1 MARSSSYTQ
10 FFTHISTLYTVKKK
24 KIIFDF
30 LALNGMLF
38 ANEHDA

>member
-10 FFTHISTLYTVKKK
+10 FLTHISTLYTVTKKK
-24 KIIFDF
+24 KFDF
-30 LALNGMLF
+30 IALNGMLF